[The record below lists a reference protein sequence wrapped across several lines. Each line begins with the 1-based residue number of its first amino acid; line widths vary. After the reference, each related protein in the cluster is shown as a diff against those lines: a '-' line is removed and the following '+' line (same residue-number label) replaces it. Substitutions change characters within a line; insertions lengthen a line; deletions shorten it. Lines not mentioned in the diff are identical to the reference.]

1 MEVFGFDWRIRRVLY
16 YTNLK
21 VSLEVLVRVGQSRST
36 RYRASK
42 YCLVLR
48 VGGQKGRGGKVI
60 LVYRHA
66 LQQFRVLKQKPKRH
80 RTYHDGWDDEG
91 DKQKALPLLQERK
104 RIHTSHRDR
113 KVEMFRKGGRDSED
127 E

>member
-1 MEVFGFDWRIRRVLY
+1 MLY

-91 DKQKALPLLQERK
+91 DKQKALALSPKSK
-104 RIHTSHRDR
+104 RIHTSHRDE
-113 KVEMFRKGGRDSED
+113 KVEILRELSRDSE
-127 E
+127 EE